1 LRHAGRVR
9 GVEEEVL
16 ELSRKLS
23 TMISPSDITIVFQGN
38 VSAGT
43 GGDSFRNCLEITRAT
58 LPGARVILSTWQNT
72 EVPDSIEVDE
82 VVRSEDPGTLPP
94 IKFDDVGSNNINR
107 QIVSTLAGLS
117 KVKTKYAIK
126 LRTDSFLE
134 HDGFLKNYVKFNE
147 QFPSGSD
154 RILTS
159 SFFTIDPFVFEH
171 MPFHTSDWFHF
182 STTSEL
188 IKYWSRPLVT
198 QEEAAFYENNR
209 HARHSSYLDKKF
221 RTMLAV
227 EQYLCVA
234 YAKQFG
240 YDTPGFHNDCRKSV
254 LKDFQRFLASH
265 IMILDPWQAGF
276 RLPKYKW
283 AYTSNMQ
290 SMNCMM
296 FLDWYRLCVKA
307 FPGKDFDAEL
317 YAAGKKRHGQKFR
330 VGMGIRLLNPI
341 ASIVFS
347 RALDR
352 FSMKLLKFAMWNR
365 KAKQEVDLNLR

>member
-1 LRHAGRVR
+1 
-9 GVEEEVL
+9 
-16 ELSRKLS
+16 
-23 TMISPSDITIVFQGN
+23 MISPSDITIVFQGN

-58 LPGARVILSTWQNT
+58 LPGARVILSTWLDT
-72 EVPDSIEVDE
+72 KVPGSIDVDE
-82 VVRSEDPGTLPP
+82 LVRSEDPGALPP

-107 QIVSTLAGLS
+107 QIVSTLAGLR

-126 LRTDSFLE
+126 LRTDSYLE
-134 HDGFLKNYVKFNE
+134 HDGFLKNYIKFNE

-198 QEEAAFYENNR
+198 LAEATFYENNR

-234 YAKQFG
+234 YANRSG
-240 YDTPGFHNDCRKSV
+240 YNTPAFHNDCRKVV
-254 LKDFQRFLASH
+254 LMDFQRFLASQF
-265 IMILDPWQAGF
+265 MILDPWQAGF
-276 RLPKYKW
+276 KLPKYKW

-290 SMNCMM
+290 SMNCIM
-296 FLDWYRLCVKA
+296 FLDWYRLCTKL
-307 FPGKDFDAEL
+307 FPEKDSDREL
-317 YAAGKKRHGQKFR
+317 SLAAKKRHRQKIR
-330 VGMGIRLLNPI
+330 VGLGNRLLSPI
-341 ASIVFS
+341 APLIFS
-347 RALDR
+347 KKFDPIGSR
-352 FSMKLLKFAMWNR
+352 LLKLAMGKRNR
-365 KAKQEVDLNLR
+365 VAQLGQAKSVNTNL